1 MPTDN
6 AILRQTLQACVP
18 SLVID
23 SVAKESG
30 QRVVYF
36 AHFDDNLIPPDLPPE
51 VAYLKGWSTW
61 GNVVAKVVSGIDANS
76 LSYLQREIELLKE
89 IDSPH
94 FPKLL
99 FSDLFTENPL
109 TDEHLFDKL
118 FITIEERVTSQPLS
132 AISHNYNSEILVA
145 DLLIKL
151 CEALNILW
159 LHKKKLVHRDVKPDN
174 ILIRPDGEVVIID
187 LGIVRETGAAGI
199 TQTAV
204 PWGPMSLHYAAPEQT
219 INDKY
224 AICFKTD
231 FFALGIIGYQLLA
244 GVNPFKPTPAT
255 TDYEIYMNIQGLAP
269 PTLLSLGRASPE
281 FSAIIEQ
288 MLEKQPYKRFR
299 TPSQLIDALTQIARS
314 A

>member
-6 AILRQTLQACVP
+6 ANLRQILQACMP

-36 AHFDDNLIPPDLPPE
+36 AHFDDSLIPADLPPE
-51 VAYLKGWSTW
+51 VEYLKGWGSW

-76 LSYLQREIELLKE
+76 LIYLQREIELLKE

-99 FSDLFTENPL
+99 FSDLFTENPI

-118 FITIEERVTSQPLS
+118 FITIEERVPSQPLS
-132 AISHNYNSEILVA
+132 DLSHNYNSEISVA
-145 DLLIKL
+145 DLLFKL
-151 CEALNILW
+151 CEALNVLW
-159 LHKKKLVHRDVKPDN
+159 LHKKKFVHRDLKPDN
-174 ILIRPDGEVVIID
+174 ILIRPNGEVVIID
-187 LGIVRETGAAGI
+187 LGIVRETGTAGI
-199 TQTAV
+199 TQTAGLF
-204 PWGPMSLHYAAPEQT
+204 GPMSLHYAAPEQT
-219 INDKY
+219 NNDKY

-231 FFALGIIGYQLLA
+231 FFALGIIGYQLIT
-244 GVNPFKPTPAT
+244 GVNPFAPTPT
-255 TDYEIYMNIQGLAP
+255 TKPIEIITNIQNHTP
-269 PTLLSLGRASPE
+269 PTLFSMGRASPE
-281 FSAIIEQ
+281 FSTIIEQ

-299 TPSQLIDALTQIARS
+299 TPSQLMDALTQIARPT
-314 A
+314 

>member
-1 MPTDN
+1 MPSDN
-6 AILRQTLQACVP
+6 ANLRQTLQACIP

-23 SVAKESG
+23 AVAKESG

-36 AHFDDNLIPPDLPPE
+36 AHFDDSLIPADLPPE
-51 VAYLKGWSTW
+51 VDYLNGWSSW

-94 FPKLL
+94 FPKLR
-99 FSDLFTENPL
+99 FSELFTENPL

-118 FITIEERVTSQPLS
+118 FITIEERVASQPLS
-132 AISHNYNSEILVA
+132 AITHKYNTEVSIA

-151 CEALNILW
+151 CKALNILW
-159 LHKKKLVHRDVKPDN
+159 LHKKKLVHRDLKPDN

-187 LGIVRETGAAGI
+187 LGIVRETGSVGI
-199 TQTAV
+199 TQTAI
-204 PWGPMSLHYAAPEQT
+204 PFGPMSLHYAAPEQT
-219 INDKY
+219 NNDKY

-244 GVNPFKPTPAT
+244 GVNPFIPTPIT
-255 TDYEIYMNIQGLAP
+255 TPIEILMNIQNYTP
-269 PTLLSLGRASPE
+269 PTLYSLGRASPE

-288 MLEKQPYKRFR
+288 MLEKQPYKRYR
-299 TPSQLIDALTQIARS
+299 TPSQLINALTQIARS